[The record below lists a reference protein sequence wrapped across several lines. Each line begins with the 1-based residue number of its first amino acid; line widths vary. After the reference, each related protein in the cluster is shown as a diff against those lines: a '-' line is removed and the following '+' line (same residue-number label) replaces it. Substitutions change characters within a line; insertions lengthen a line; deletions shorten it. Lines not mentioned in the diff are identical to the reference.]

1 MDRALGVD
9 HEEGQDVHGQ
19 GSHQGRH
26 PGQSFGEKTINRL
39 EWPIPAVFVEF
50 LYLFLKLILAQR
62 VSVQFDWGLPEE
74 FEDEVIRHLQDFK
87 HHGDRDAQVE
97 AQRAAQPGQE
107 AVRLCSG
114 KAQDQD

>member
-1 MDRALGVD
+1 MGYLCQV
-9 HEEGQDVHGQ
+9 
-19 GSHQGRH
+19 
-26 PGQSFGEKTINRL
+26 I
-39 EWPIPAVFVEF
+39 FVERLAF
-50 LYLFLKLILAQR
+50 LYLFLAHS
-62 VSVQFDWGLPEE
+62 VSIQFDGRFPEE
-74 FEDEVIRHLQDFK
+74 FQYEVICHLQDFK